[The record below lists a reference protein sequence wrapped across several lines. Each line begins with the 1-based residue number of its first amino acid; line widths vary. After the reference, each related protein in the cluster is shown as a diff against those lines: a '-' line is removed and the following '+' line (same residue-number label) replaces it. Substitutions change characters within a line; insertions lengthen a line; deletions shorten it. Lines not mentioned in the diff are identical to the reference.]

1 MGYIGKFPTAVPL
14 GATDIPDL
22 PASKITS
29 GTIADARI
37 PDLATSKITSGT
49 FADARIASSNVT
61 QHATTF
67 DDNKIQTNLA
77 LLAFK
82 TQTNG
87 SLTKYELQD
96 NIADEFQ
103 DNTNINAS
111 SSTNESFTTGQ
122 VTSTTSST
130 GSESQIADGTGTAI
144 GNMALFSGL
153 SSAFNGTTSTG
164 YANAAGYAS
173 SGSNADPSY
182 IGKSWGT
189 AKMITKFRWYGS
201 SDDSFQTSGS
211 NSSMTLKLMGSN
223 SSDFS
228 TAVQIGSDE
237 TISSPRA
244 MNTHFESTQTFPV
257 NAYQYHWIAGY
268 TASSA
273 THIAT
278 EIQFWEKSLVF
289 TDLTLISNATTANA
303 APSTSDLIILMKN
316 EAGTATIN
324 TDIKGFISRD
334 NGSNFTEVTLV
345 DEGTYATD
353 TKILVAH
360 DVDISSQPSGTSMV
374 YKISTHNQAAAKQT
388 IINAVNLG
396 WK

>member
-61 QHATTF
+61 QQATTY

-82 TQTNG
+82 TQVNG
-87 SLTKYELQD
+87 SLAKYELQD
-96 NIADEFQ
+96 NVIDEFQ
-103 DNTNINAS
+103 DNSGINAS
-111 SSTNESFTTGQ
+111 SSTNELFATGQ
-122 VTSTTSST
+122 VGSNIT
-130 GSESQIADGTGTAI
+130 GGTEAAVTAGTGTAI
-144 GNMALFSGL
+144 GNMALFSGI

-182 IGKSWGT
+182 IGKNWGSG
-189 AKMITKFRWYGS
+189 KMISKFRWYGS
-201 SDDSFQTSGS
+201 NNDSFQTNGT
-211 NSSMTLKLMGSN
+211 NTMTLKLFGN
-223 SSDFS
+223 STNDFAS
-228 TAVQIGSDE
+228 ATQIGTTE
-237 TISSPRA
+237 TISNART
-244 MNTHFESTQTFPV
+244 MDTYHESSQTFPV
-257 NAYQYHWIAGY
+257 NNYQYHWVAGY
-268 TASSA
+268 TTNSA

-278 EIQFWEKSLVF
+278 EIEFWEKPLTF
-289 TDLTLISNATTANA
+289 TDLTLVSTATTANA
-303 APSTSDLIILMKN
+303 APTSSDLVILMKN
-316 EAGTATIN
+316 KAGTATIN

-345 DEGTYATD
+345 DEGTYSTN

-374 YKISTHNQAAAKQT
+374 YKITTHNQALTKET
-388 IINAVNLG
+388 EVHAVSLG